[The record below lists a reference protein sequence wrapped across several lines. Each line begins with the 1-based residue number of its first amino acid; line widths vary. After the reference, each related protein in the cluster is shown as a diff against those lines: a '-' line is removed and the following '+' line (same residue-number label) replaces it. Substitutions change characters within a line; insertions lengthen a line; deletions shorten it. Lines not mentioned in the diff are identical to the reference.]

1 MHCAMFFDHT
11 VKKLCVKI
19 KVTTAGHNIL
29 RNMFP
34 NTVEACS
41 SEKPEVKSFNILQV
55 VCKQTRGKEE
65 TAYLVCGCFETSLSK
80 HCCHS
85 TSSHFWSTVPKEV
98 IGFLWLGCKLREK
111 VEECWPDSPSMYL
124 QIQSIIS
131 YMVSSFHRKPFLSP
145 QKTVLFIPM
154 FYGMIGSFNANLNI
168 YVLWPTITIVFS

>member
-98 IGFLWLGCKLREK
+98 IGFLWLGC
-111 VEECWPDSPSMYL
+111 
-124 QIQSIIS
+124 
-131 YMVSSFHRKPFLSP
+131 
-145 QKTVLFIPM
+145 
-154 FYGMIGSFNANLNI
+154 
-168 YVLWPTITIVFS
+168 